1 MRAVERSLES
11 LYETTDSF
19 VVTGGERVLHVA
31 TSLALRLPVLQ
42 VLASFEYHPA
52 SAGPWFFAE
61 ATDDPLGWDARAEEI
76 ELQWL
81 PRTDPDADPA
91 FPPLAAVA
99 AAVPTGQTAELA
111 GLPRFVERLQSASA
125 SLPDRFDELVV
136 VLAPARVRDSN
147 RWVAELRALLLRT
160 TLTSLRF
167 VVVDVADP
175 ISTPAFADFQV
186 LTTDVRLDRS
196 RVAAEQR
203 TCIEAAV
210 TAFQSVASSR
220 TAPDRMAPRPFGAG
234 PDDLPPTRPDQPVA
248 TAQGA
253 ESAWRVAGVPDGLMP
268 GGPGHAAHVLALR
281 AGLAVLDERPGDA
294 AVLQEQACERLDA
307 AGLFA
312 EAGSLALMQ
321 ALYHQRAGAPE
332 RAGQILERTLERAEN
347 MDEPLLVAKAQMILA
362 GLRSAAG
369 EHGAAAACWSH
380 AAGYATLAGFPSLA
394 VEAWR
399 VAGQIFY
406 GLGRSPEAQDAY
418 ENAIASVETDRDE
431 APYTSAP
438 EAALALASLLYE
450 QGDRDR
456 AFSYR
461 ELAET
466 LAEPRE

>member
-11 LYETTDSF
+11 LYEATDSF
-19 VVTGGERVLHVA
+19 VVTGGERVLHVVS
-31 TSLALRLPVLQ
+31 SLALRLPVLQ

-61 ATDDPLGWDARAEEI
+61 ATDDPLGWDARAEEV

-81 PRTDPDADPA
+81 PRTDEDADPA
-91 FPPLAAVA
+91 FPPLIAERA
-99 AAVPTGQTAELA
+99 AAPAGQTAELA
-111 GLPRFVERLQSASA
+111 GLPRFVERLQAASA
-125 SLPDRFDELVV
+125 SLPDAFDELVL
-136 VLAPARVRDSN
+136 VLAPARVRDPE

-167 VVVDVADP
+167 VVVDVGNP
-175 ISTPAFADFQV
+175 VSTPAFTDFHALV
-186 LTTDVRLDRS
+186 ADVRLDRS
-196 RVAAEQR
+196 EVAAEHR
-203 TCIEAAV
+203 TRIEAAV
-210 TAFQSVASSR
+210 AAFQSAASSR
-220 TAPDRMAPRPFGAG
+220 TAPDRMAPRPTGAG
-234 PDDLPPTRPDQPVA
+234 PDVLPPSRPDQPVA
-248 TAQGA
+248 TARGA
-253 ESAWRVAGVPDGLMP
+253 EAAWRDAGVSEGLMP
-268 GGPGHAAHVLALR
+268 GGPGHAAYVFALR

-294 AVLQEQACERLDA
+294 AVLQEQACDRLDA

-321 ALYHQRAGAPE
+321 ALYFQRAGALD
-332 RAGQILERTLERAEN
+332 RAGHILETTLERAEN
-347 MDEPLLVAKAQMILA
+347 MDEPLLAAKAQMILA

-369 EHGAAAACWSH
+369 DHEAAASCWSR
-380 AAGYATLAGFPSLA
+380 AAGYATLAGLSSLA

-406 GLGRSPEAQDAY
+406 GLGRSTEAQDAY

-456 AFSYR
+456 AFTYR

-466 LAEPRE
+466 LSEPRE